1 MVSIC
6 RTDGAKFCFDD
17 SSVGAGAT
25 ESRKTNVMESNDK
38 FGRLLKQ
45 YGSTLL
51 GLLVLVLVVHD
62 IFGTHG
68 YLAMKRTQNEIRK
81 VQADLDQLN
90 KENVELEQEVREL
103 KTDPHKIEKIA
114 RDELGLARPG
124 EVIIKIPLSQRLPQ
138 DSSVKP

>member
-1 MVSIC
+1 M
-6 RTDGAKFCFDD
+6 GFEKLNA
-17 SSVGAGAT
+17 
-25 ESRKTNVMESNDK
+25 MEANEK
-38 FGRLLKQ
+38 IGRLLKL

-68 YLAMKRTQNEIRK
+68 YLAMRRTQNEIRK
-81 VQADLDQLN
+81 VKADLDQLN

-103 KTDPHKIEKIA
+103 KSDPHKIEKIA